1 MWDSLMFILS
11 RPCAMTTL
19 CFYLWFILKLTL
31 VTGQSAYYV
40 LKGRAAVLT
49 PALPKPPDDIL
60 WKHNGDKVI
69 MFDGAE
75 EQVFDPYNSRVTLA
89 WDTAQ
94 LTITDVTYEDS
105 GEYELEA
112 IISERLYRSQRMLKV
127 LDEVSKPVIRCEMK
141 DENSNSNI
149 TSATLHC
156 SSPSNT
162 PEALTFIWNLEGKS
176 EQGQTLP
183 IALGN
188 EHDDIMY
195 SCTANNHLHEETSSF
210 MAKDCYTERTSE
222 PVNII
227 VPIVI
232 VSLILLALCIFLIK
246 FRHRIKRACSK
257 MGKNDDLEKQ
267 PNGAD
272 SSLMTKRN
280 ESDKKGERDPL
291 IEIDIHRQETMLSSQ
306 RLPQQQHGT
315 EVPRGKVED
324 IRKKFENGENADS
337 LPGKRND
344 TGGKAASASA
354 SLNSS
359 VQKPEPDPGHMAS
372 GGDMDL
378 QHEEFKNVPTTE
390 EAGDI
395 HSDESDEEEF
405 HSAPQTPESLSPS
418 SETQDNHDIKPTP
431 SDQRSSEQ
439 TEPEKQPDK
448 HHKDQDEEKKKEE
461 AGFSDSIQTDS
472 NESNKTPEQTE
483 LLQSSPQSSTSPV
496 DPVEPESK
504 EQTNPDVDLNT
515 NQVKTDPLSDDPS
528 NHEGKRN
535 DTGGKAT
542 SASASLNSSV
552 QKPEPDPGHMASGGD
567 MDLQHEELKNVPTT
581 EEAGDTHSDEVSESQ
596 YQSSETQD
604 NHDIK
609 ATPSEQR
616 SSEQTE
622 PEEQSDEHH
631 KDQDEEKK
639 KEEAGS
645 SEQTVSQSQSSQTGS
660 AESEDK
666 NGEKNPEGN
675 PDQGS
680 GTSHDKKTEKDET
693 SPSENEPSACSKME
707 KNDDLEKQPNGAD
720 SSLMTKRN
728 ESDKKGERDPLIEI
742 DIHQK
747 ETMLSSQRLP
757 QENVIEE
764 PQGKVEDIRKKFE
777 NLENADTFP
786 GKRNDTGG
794 KATSASASLNS
805 SVQKPQPDPGH
816 MASGGDMDVQH
827 EELKNVPTTEE
838 AGDTHSDESAS
849 QTQEPQSPNSE
860 TQDNHDIKPTPSEQ
874 RSSEQTEPEEQS
886 DEHHKDQDDEKKEE
900 EAGSSEQTVSQSQ
913 SSQTGSA
920 ESEDKNGEKNPE
932 GNPDQGSNQQPDQSL
947 HPATSSGASD
957 VDKEAPAPPPPP
969 QKNKSAAPP
978 PPPAKDSSPASAEI
992 SDPAAPPSPPLP
1004 TDLSLIPFATSTP
1017 SKDQSSTKAQQIRN

>member
-1 MWDSLMFILS
+1 MWDSLVLILS

-257 MGKNDDLEKQ
+257 M
-267 PNGAD
+267 
-272 SSLMTKRN
+272 
-280 ESDKKGERDPL
+280 
-291 IEIDIHRQETMLSSQ
+291 
-306 RLPQQQHGT
+306 
-315 EVPRGKVED
+315 
-324 IRKKFENGENADS
+324 
-337 LPGKRND
+337 
-344 TGGKAASASA
+344 
-354 SLNSS
+354 
-359 VQKPEPDPGHMAS
+359 
-372 GGDMDL
+372 
-378 QHEEFKNVPTTE
+378 
-390 EAGDI
+390 
-395 HSDESDEEEF
+395 
-405 HSAPQTPESLSPS
+405 
-418 SETQDNHDIKPTP
+418 
-431 SDQRSSEQ
+431 
-439 TEPEKQPDK
+439 
-448 HHKDQDEEKKKEE
+448 
-461 AGFSDSIQTDS
+461 
-472 NESNKTPEQTE
+472 
-483 LLQSSPQSSTSPV
+483 
-496 DPVEPESK
+496 
-504 EQTNPDVDLNT
+504 
-515 NQVKTDPLSDDPS
+515 
-528 NHEGKRN
+528 
-535 DTGGKAT
+535 
-542 SASASLNSSV
+542 
-552 QKPEPDPGHMASGGD
+552 
-567 MDLQHEELKNVPTT
+567 
-581 EEAGDTHSDEVSESQ
+581 
-596 YQSSETQD
+596 
-604 NHDIK
+604 
-609 ATPSEQR
+609 
-616 SSEQTE
+616 
-622 PEEQSDEHH
+622 
-631 KDQDEEKK
+631 
-639 KEEAGS
+639 
-645 SEQTVSQSQSSQTGS
+645 
-660 AESEDK
+660 
-666 NGEKNPEGN
+666 
-675 PDQGS
+675 
-680 GTSHDKKTEKDET
+680 
-693 SPSENEPSACSKME
+693 E

-742 DIHQK
+742 DIHQQ

-805 SVQKPQPDPGH
+805 SVQKPEPDPGH

-827 EELKNVPTTEE
+827 EEFKNVPTTEE

-849 QTQEPQSPNSE
+849 QTQ
-860 TQDNHDIKPTPSEQ
+860 
-874 RSSEQTEPEEQS
+874 
-886 DEHHKDQDDEKKEE
+886 
-900 EAGSSEQTVSQSQ
+900 G
-913 SSQTGSA
+913 
-920 ESEDKNGEKNPE
+920 
-932 GNPDQGSNQQPDQSL
+932 
-947 HPATSSGASD
+947 
-957 VDKEAPAPPPPP
+957 
-969 QKNKSAAPP
+969 
-978 PPPAKDSSPASAEI
+978 
-992 SDPAAPPSPPLP
+992 
-1004 TDLSLIPFATSTP
+1004 
-1017 SKDQSSTKAQQIRN
+1017 